1 VDPARSAGRNPAKE
15 PRLKKGLSTLFILI
29 FIVVPAWSL
38 FTGTDQYDLDN
49 LNSESQLDQEYFL
62 DLLAYRG
69 FWTPQ
74 AGETLPSVFIRTT
87 EGSLN
92 TTRLYIEREAGFRSL
107 FSSGTFLGYQL
118 RQRDDL
124 EESFLT
130 QYFEGE
136 ARLAKNFSLRVTG
149 QPTGKKQGSD
159 LGLGAELRVG
169 DGWVALE
176 NTWVDFNFNSKN
188 EDNETDRRRLYDTVV
203 RAGWA
208 QGAGA
213 FDLRWEW
220 ESPVERVRP
229 EEGHVFFHRAQRG
242 QLRWRA
248 GNWKGDVALD
258 LHRRALE
265 DLGGIKQQLF
275 KKEAIRGGIQ
285 WKKQLVKHQLDLGLE
300 THRRRSYFDGK
311 DTTDEFNRDLL
322 EIQPY
327 GQFTWRNSNRL
338 SFPVGLY
345 GAWAEENR
353 REASGTNVERQY
365 TEWKLAL
372 PLRLDWSP
380 QISFVLLTTWDL
392 NPTAS
397 TAIFD
402 GGNAMLQARW

>member
-1 VDPARSAGRNPAKE
+1 
-15 PRLKKGLSTLFILI
+15 
-29 FIVVPAWSL
+29 
-38 FTGTDQYDLDN
+38 
-49 LNSESQLDQEYFL
+49 
-62 DLLAYRG
+62 
-69 FWTPQ
+69 
-74 AGETLPSVFIRTT
+74 
-87 EGSLN
+87 
-92 TTRLYIEREAGFRSL
+92 
-107 FSSGTFLGYQL
+107 
-118 RQRDDL
+118 L

-229 EEGHVFFHRAQRG
+229 EEGHVFFSSGPTRAVKMARG
-242 QLRWRA
+242 ELE
-248 GNWKGDVALD
+248 
-258 LHRRALE
+258 RRRRVGLTQASP
-265 DLGGIKQQLF
+265 GGPGGGSNNNCSR
-275 KKEAIRGGIQ
+275 KKPSGGESNG
-285 WKKQLVKHQLDLGLE
+285 KKQLVKHQLDLGLE